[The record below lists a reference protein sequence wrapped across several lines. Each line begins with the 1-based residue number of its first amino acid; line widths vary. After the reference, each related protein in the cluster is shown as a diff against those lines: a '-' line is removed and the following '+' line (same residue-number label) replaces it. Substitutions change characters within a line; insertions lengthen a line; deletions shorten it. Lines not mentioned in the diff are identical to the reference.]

1 MKRNLLGYEDRKNQK
16 LCILC
21 WIAYASTYICR
32 LNYSAV
38 MPELERLNVFP
49 ESQIAAISSAFFI
62 CYGLGQIVSG
72 MLGDR
77 LSPCLL
83 IFAGLAVSALSNMA
97 IFLINSFVP
106 FIILWAVNG
115 AVQSLVW
122 TPILRTAGDYF
133 SPYERERFGIHIA
146 STVPLGTLA
155 SYGVSLVTLLL
166 LPWKYVFLVCGA
178 ISLAASIYW
187 LAGTGPIMTRKNKT
201 RENTAVAS
209 EKERTHSAISWKKL
223 MGLMASSGIF
233 ILTVSIIIQG
243 TLKDSVTQWIP
254 TFFSQRFTAG
264 TGTSLALTMILPII
278 NVTGAYFARFVN
290 RYLKN
295 ELKTSMVFF
304 AVAAVFLAA
313 LNFFGGNMILS
324 LISMAGV
331 TNCMFAIN
339 VMIITMVPLHF
350 SSYGC
355 VSTVG
360 GILNA
365 VAYIGCGALN
375 MAAGSILQ
383 NSSSWS
389 SLFAL
394 WLILALTAVIAT
406 GAACVPWNKFLRKE
420 SRAD

>member
-1 MKRNLLGYEDRKNQK
+1 MKRNLLGYEDHKNQK

-21 WIAYASTYICR
+21 WIVYASTYICR

-38 MPELERLNVFP
+38 MPELEKLDVFP
-49 ESQIAAISSAFFI
+49 ESQIAAISSAFFV

-77 LSPCLL
+77 LSPRLL

-97 IFLINSFVP
+97 IFFINSFVP

-178 ISLAASIYW
+178 VSLASSVYW
-187 LAGTGPIMTRKNKT
+187 LAGTGSIMTRKAKVP
-201 RENTAVAS
+201 ENAAVIPG
-209 EKERTHSAISWKKL
+209 KERVPSGISLKKL
-223 MGLMASSGIF
+223 FGLMASSGIF
-233 ILTVSIIIQG
+233 ILAISIIIQG

-264 TGTSLALTMILPII
+264 TGTSLAMTMILPII

-339 VMIITMVPLHF
+339 VMIITMVPLRF

-383 NSSSWS
+383 NGSSRS
-389 SLFAL
+389 SLFAM

-406 GAACVPWNKFLRKE
+406 GAACVPWNRFLRKE

>member
-1 MKRNLLGYEDRKNQK
+1 MKKNLLGYEDIKNQK

-32 LNYSAV
+32 LNFSAV
-38 MPELERLNVFP
+38 MPELEKLGVFP

-62 CYGLGQIVSG
+62 CYGLGQVVSG

-77 LSPCLL
+77 FSPRYL
-83 IFAGLAVSALSNMA
+83 IFTGLAVSALSNIA
-97 IFLINSFVP
+97 IFLVNTFIP
-106 FIILWAVNG
+106 FIILWALNG
-115 AVQSLVW
+115 AVQSMVW
-122 TPILRTAGDYF
+122 TPILRIAGDCF

-155 SYGVSLVTLLL
+155 SYGLSLLTLLF

-178 ISLAASIYW
+178 VSLAAAVYW
-187 LAGTGPIMTRKNKT
+187 ITGTKNIIT
-201 RENTAVAS
+201 
-209 EKERTHSAISWKKL
+209 EKGKVSPPEGRPAPSSLSFKKL
-223 MGLMASSGIF
+223 AGLMASSGIF
-233 ILTVSIIIQG
+233 ILAISIVIQG

-254 TFFSQRFTAG
+254 TFFSQRFSAG
-264 TGTSLALTMILPII
+264 TGTSLALTMILPVI
-278 NVTGAYFARFVN
+278 NVTGAYFARFAN
-290 RYLKN
+290 RYLRN
-295 ELKTSMVFF
+295 ELKTSMLFF
-304 AVAAVFLAA
+304 AAAAVFLAV
-313 LNFFGGNMILS
+313 LNFFGNNIILA
-324 LISMAGV
+324 LICMAGV

-375 MAAGSILQ
+375 MAAGSVLER
-383 NSSSWS
+383 SGSSWS
-389 SLFAL
+389 ALFIM
-394 WLILALTAVIAT
+394 WLVLALAAVVST
-406 GAACVPWNKFLRKE
+406 GAAVIPWNRYMGKQE
-420 SRAD
+420 QAD

>member
-1 MKRNLLGYEDRKNQK
+1 MKTNFLGYEDKKNQK

-38 MPELERLNVFP
+38 IPELEKLNVFP

-77 LSPCLL
+77 ISPRYM
-83 IFAGLAVSALSNMA
+83 IFGGLAISSISNIA
-97 IFLINSFVP
+97 IFMVNSFFP
-106 FIILWAVNG
+106 FITLWAING
-115 AVQSLVW
+115 AVQSMVW

-133 SPYERERFGIHIA
+133 SPYEREKFGIHIA

-155 SYGVSLVTLLL
+155 SYGVSLLTLLV

-178 ISLAASIYW
+178 ISLAASAYW
-187 LAGTGPIMTRKNKT
+187 FMGTKNIITESGKVKLS
-201 RENTAVAS
+201 ENEAKAPKLS
-209 EKERTHSAISWKKL
+209 YKK
-223 MGLMASSGIF
+223 MIGLMASSGVF
-233 ILTVSIIIQG
+233 ILTISIVIQG

-254 TFFSQRFTAG
+254 TFFSQQFSTG

-278 NVTGAYFARFVN
+278 NVTGAYFARFAN
-290 RYLKN
+290 KYLRN
-295 ELKTSMVFF
+295 ELKTSMLFF
-304 AVAAVFLAA
+304 TIAAAFLAV
-313 LNFFGGNMILS
+313 LNFFGNNIILS
-324 LISMAGV
+324 LICMAGV

-350 SSYGC
+350 SRYGC

-375 MAAGSILQ
+375 MVAGSILEK
-383 NSSSWS
+383 SGSSWS
-389 SLFAL
+389 ALLIMWLSL
-394 WLILALTAVIAT
+394 AVIAVIVT
-406 GAACVPWNKFLRKE
+406 GIAVLPWNKFLKKE
-420 SRAD
+420 A